1 MNTYTVWCQDSSGT
15 GPIWVGTVM
24 ADDVEGAM
32 EAGRSDCHE
41 AWDGSIDAIHVL
53 GVAYGEVNILYWE
66 DIES

>member
-15 GPIWVGTVM
+15 GTIWIGTVD
-24 ADDVEGAM
+24 ADSVEGAM